1 MSNSSVLIRSL
12 VIYGICLPLAIGI
25 GYMLSTPMSY
35 ASFSSVLLVLGLLL
49 IPILLRWHYPWLV
62 AAWNL
67 NAVVFVLPGRPT
79 VGLTMIAVSMMFSL
93 LQHTLNKNYKFV
105 HVPAIAW
112 PLIFLTTVVLVT
124 ARLTGGI
131 GLAMTGGSSVGGKRY
146 MFLIGAVIGYFA
158 LAAHRIPPQRVALY
172 VAMYFLSAL
181 TAVVVNLAG
190 LLGPAFS
197 FIYLLFPIDSAGM
210 MALDPE
216 AYVGPEGGGVERLGG
231 LSVATTSIALTL
243 LAFYGIRGVFDFRKA
258 WRPVLFLL
266 ACAATM
272 YGGFR
277 GNLVT
282 LMLIFSLVF
291 WFEGLMRSH
300 FLPVFLVIGLLC
312 AAVVLPFATKLPISV
327 QRTISFLPLVKVDP
341 IAELDA
347 QASTEWRLEMWRSVW
362 PQVPEHLVLGKGLS
376 IDPEE
381 LRGFTDRISKEN
393 YAGESLA
400 LAGDYH
406 NGPLSVVLPFGI
418 AGVIGFLWFLWAGI
432 RVLHDNYRYGNPSYK
447 RINTFLLAQFIA
459 KAIFFMGVFGSFYG
473 DLVGFTGL
481 LGLSVAINHGRARRP
496 APVTNPAREKLR
508 LPHAAAFARAAR

>member
-112 PLIFLTTVVLVT
+112 PLIFLTAVVLVT

-131 GLAMTGGSSVGGKRY
+131 GLAMTGGSSIGGKRY
-146 MFLIGAVIGYFA
+146 MFFIGAIIGYFA
-158 LAAHRIPPQRVALY
+158 LAAHKIPPQRVALY
-172 VAMYFLSAL
+172 VAMFFLSAL

-197 FIYLLFPIDSAGM
+197 FIYLVFPIDAAGM
-210 MALDPE
+210 MALNPE
-216 AYVGPEGGGVERLGG
+216 DYVGPEGGGVERLGG

-266 ACAATM
+266 ACAATL
-272 YGGFR
+272 YGGLFSAR
-277 GNLVT
+277 FPGNRPFVR
-282 LMLIFSLVF
+282 
-291 WFEGLMRSH
+291 RS
-300 FLPVFLVIGLLC
+300 G
-312 AAVVLPFATKLPISV
+312 AAICHQTAHLRATHDKLPAPGQGRSDRGTG
-327 QRTISFLPLVKVDP
+327 RTSFDRVAARNVAVRL
-341 IAELDA
+341 A
-347 QASTEWRLEMWRSVW
+347 ASAGT
-362 PQVPEHLVLGKGLS
+362 PGPGKG
-376 IDPEE
+376 
-381 LRGFTDRISKEN
+381 
-393 YAGESLA
+393 
-400 LAGDYH
+400 
-406 NGPLSVVLPFGI
+406 
-418 AGVIGFLWFLWAGI
+418 
-432 RVLHDNYRYGNPSYK
+432 
-447 RINTFLLAQFIA
+447 
-459 KAIFFMGVFGSFYG
+459 
-473 DLVGFTGL
+473 
-481 LGLSVAINHGRARRP
+481 
-496 APVTNPAREKLR
+496 PV
-508 LPHAAAFARAAR
+508 H

>member
-1 MSNSSVLIRSL
+1 MSNSSLLIRTL

-79 VGLTMIAVSMMFSL
+79 VGLTMIAVSMMLSL

-105 HVPAIAW
+105 HVPAITW
-112 PLIFLTTVVLVT
+112 PLIFLTVVILVT

-146 MFLIGAVIGYFA
+146 MFLIGAIIGYFA
-158 LAAHRIPPQRVALY
+158 LAAHRIPPGRVALY
-172 VAMYFLSAL
+172 MAMFMLSAL
-181 TAVVVNLAG
+181 TYVVVNLAG

-197 FIYLLFPIDSAGM
+197 FVYLIFPIDAAGM
-210 MALDPE
+210 MALNPE
-216 AYVGPEGGGVERLGG
+216 DYLGSDGGGVERLGG
-231 LSVATTSIALTL
+231 LSVATAAVAMTL

-258 WRPVLFLL
+258 WRLALFLG

-272 YGGFR
+272 FGGFR
-277 GNLVT
+277 GNLVS
-282 LMLIFSLVF
+282 LMLIFTIIF
-291 WFEGLMRSH
+291 WFEGLMHSH

-312 AAVVLPFATKLPISV
+312 AAVVLPFAIKLPISV
-327 QRTISFLPLVKVDP
+327 QRTLSVLPLVKVDP
-341 IAELDA
+341 IAEMDA
-347 QASTEWRLEMWRSVW
+347 QASTNWRLEMWQSVW
-362 PQVPEHLVLGKGLS
+362 PEVPDHLVLGKGLS

-381 LRGFTDRISKEN
+381 LRGFTDRISKET
-393 YAGESLA
+393 YSGEALA
-400 LAGDYH
+400 LSGDYH
-406 NGPLSVVLPFGI
+406 NGPLSVILPFGI
-418 AGVIGFLWFLWAGI
+418 AGVVGFLWFLWAGI
-432 RVLHDNYRYGNPSYK
+432 RVLHDNYRYGNPSFK

-459 KAIFFMGVFGSFYG
+459 KAIFFMGVFGSLYG
-473 DLVGFTGL
+473 DFVVFTGL
-481 LGLSVAINHGRARRP
+481 LGMSVAINHGRARRP
-496 APVTNPAREKLR
+496 APAPDPVRERLR
-508 LPHAAAFARAAR
+508 LPHAATFARAGR

>member
-1 MSNSSVLIRSL
+1 M

-35 ASFSSVLLVLGLLL
+35 ASFSSVLLVLALLL
-49 IPILLRWHYPWLV
+49 VPILLRWHYAWLV

-79 VGLTMIAVSMMFSL
+79 VGLTMIAISIMFSL

-112 PLIFLTTVVLVT
+112 PLIFLTVVILVT

-146 MFLIGAVIGYFA
+146 MFLLGAIVGYFA
-158 LAAHRIPPQRVALY
+158 LAAHRIPPQKVALY

-181 TAVVVNLAG
+181 TSIVVNLAG
-190 LLGPAFS
+190 LVGPAFS
-197 FIYLLFPIDSAGM
+197 FIYLVFPIDNSGM
-210 MALDPE
+210 MALDPD
-216 AYVGPEGGGVERLGG
+216 AYVGPDIGGVERLGG
-231 LSVATTSIALTL
+231 LSVATTAAALTL

-258 WRPVLFLL
+258 WRPFLFLL
-266 ACAATM
+266 ACTATL
-272 YGGFR
+272 YGGYR
-277 GNLVT
+277 GNLVSLLLVFA
-282 LMLIFSLVF
+282 LMF

-300 FLPVFLVIGLLC
+300 FLPIFLVIGLLC
-312 AAVVLPFATKLPISV
+312 AAVLLPFATKLPISV
-327 QRTISFLPLVKVDP
+327 QRTVSFLPLVKVDP
-341 IAELDA
+341 IAEMDA
-347 QASTEWRLEMWRSVW
+347 QASTDWRLEMWRNVW
-362 PQVPEHLVLGKGLS
+362 PEVPDHLVLGKGLS

-381 LRGFTDRISKEN
+381 LRGFTDRISREN
-393 YAGESLA
+393 YTGESLA

-406 NGPLSVVLPFGI
+406 NGPLSVILPFGI

-432 RVLHDNYRYGNPSYK
+432 RVLYDNYRYGDAHFK

-459 KAIFFMGVFGSFYG
+459 KAVFFMSVFGSLYG
-473 DLVGFTGL
+473 DLTIFTGL
-481 LGLSVAINHGRARRP
+481 LGLSVAVNHGRARRP
-496 APVTNPAREKLR
+496 VPAPNQAREQLR
-508 LPHAAAFARAAR
+508 LPHAAAFARATR